1 MRPGAKVMFS
11 IAAFLGVVTVIYILG
26 TMWVQDDAYLYGM
39 EWAGGPALLLSFV
52 MAMMLGAYIQFTTNR
67 MDLLP
72 EDFEEAEVEDAA
84 GTLGF
89 FSASSIWP
97 FAMAVSIAVLGY
109 GIIFF
114 YFWMIALG
122 AIMLVWA
129 CTMLSLQY
137 GLPKEKH

>member
-11 IAAFLGVVTVIYILG
+11 IAAFLGVVTVVYILA
-26 TMWVQDDAYLYGM
+26 TMWVQDDGYLYGM

-52 MAMMLGAYIQFTTNR
+52 MALMLGGYIQFTTNR

-72 EDFEEAEVEDAA
+72 EDFEEAEIEDGA

-89 FSASSIWP
+89 FSPGSIWP
-97 FAMAVSIAVLGY
+97 FAMACSIAVLGF

-122 AIMLVWA
+122 AVMLIWA

>member
-52 MAMMLGAYIQFTTNR
+52 MAMMLGGYIQFTTNR

-89 FSASSIWP
+89 FSPSSIWP
-97 FAMAVSIAVLGY
+97 FAMAVSIAVLGF

-122 AIMLVWA
+122 AVMLIWA

>member
-11 IAAFLGVVTVIYILG
+11 IAAFLAVMSVVYVMA
-26 TMWVQDDAYLYGM
+26 TMRVQDDAYLYGM
-39 EWAGGPALLLSFV
+39 EWAGGVALILSFV
-52 MAMMLGAYIQFTTNR
+52 LALMLGAYIQFTTNR

-89 FSASSIWP
+89 FSPSSIWP
-97 FAMAVSIAVLGY
+97 FAMSVSIAVLGF
-109 GIIFF
+109 GIIFYF
-114 YFWMIALG
+114 FWMIALG
-122 AIMLVWA
+122 AVMLVWA

>member
-11 IAAFLGVVTVIYILG
+11 IAAFLGVITTVYILA

-39 EWAGGPALLLSFV
+39 EWAGGVALLLSFV
-52 MAMMLGAYIQFTTNR
+52 MAMMLAGYIQFTNNR

-72 EDFEEAEVEDAA
+72 EDFEEAEIEDAA

-89 FSASSIWP
+89 FSPSSIWP
-97 FAMAVSIAVLGY
+97 FAMAVSIAVLGF
-109 GIIFF
+109 GIIFY

-122 AIMLVWA
+122 AIMLIWA